1 MNGVTIPSLSLSHSS
16 LLWNRV
22 IGLNRERER
31 EETVLPARRT
41 FTTDSAYDPFRR
53 S

>member
-31 EETVLPARRT
+31 ERGNCVACEEDL
-41 FTTDSAYDPFRR
+41 YDGFGI
-53 S
+53 